1 MKWSTTT
8 YLSESDIGTFKI
20 QSKLKKK
27 EKEKEGVNE
36 FTKEQGV
43 FFLT

>member
-27 EKEKEGVNE
+27 EKEGVNE